1 MHIFVYFSLPQYFF
15 VHLKFL
21 FVMFDAIKSIKV
33 KEVQEVL
40 NVPKDT
46 KVFKKRIRAPKCKF
60 FSKKLTFHF
69 LHLFA
74 ALFPVHIKN
83 FNEQL
88 RSQIVNGMPQAA
100 AGLVATGCL
109 LGN

>member
-1 MHIFVYFSLPQYFF
+1 M
-15 VHLKFL
+15 
-21 FVMFDAIKSIKV
+21 
-33 KEVQEVL
+33 L

-46 KVFKKRIRAPKCKF
+46 KVFKKRISAPKKKF
-60 FSKKLTFHF
+60 FSKKLLFHF
-69 LHLFA
+69 LHLFG
-74 ALFPVHIKN
+74 ALFALMHEKCTYKKGNEHI
-83 FNEQL
+83 